1 MNKEDMRDTFATYYD
16 DEMYFKKKIHKKANI
31 RIMHLCIILALTLT
45 LPSFIMLGTSSIGY
59 ELIQLIYHFILC
71 LTLTCFSV
79 FIIKKQDEGK
89 TTTTVFLFITLF
101 LITAGIFLLHDAI
114 LMKAGKALVSDEKIS
129 EWILRNNKLRDFI
142 PLYKRATILAI
153 HSAAFSALIFY
164 IIKSESDKVKKS
176 IILTEL
182 SKTKNE
188 NLETQLQLLKQQ
200 ISPHFLF
207 NSLNTLRCIA
217 TDNNTKSYITQLSN
231 VYRYL
236 LTNNK
241 YKDEDLVFL
250 KDELEFTNSYLY
262 ILKERFEDALDININ
277 ISDETLYTQIPP
289 LALQV
294 LIENA
299 TKHNVIS
306 MDSPLCINIYN
317 EGDDKLVVSNNLQA
331 KLSSE
336 DSLGIGL
343 DNIKKRYQ
351 LLSDKEIEIIKTEK
365 DFTVKLPLIK
375 RVTND

>member
-1 MNKEDMRDTFATYYD
+1 
-16 DEMYFKKKIHKKANI
+16 
-31 RIMHLCIILALTLT
+31 MHLCIILALTLT

-277 ISDETLYTQIPP
+277 INDETLYTQIPP

>member
-277 ISDETLYTQIPP
+277 INDETLYTQIPP